1 MSEPLTAP
9 GVVFS
14 ADNKGGDYLQKLQQL
29 SVGVDTLFEA
39 FAAQLAAAQT
49 AEQIRVATAQLHAQ
63 TQQLVADAVAITQS
77 GLPAQAGRAG
87 AVFVTNGATA
97 NWKKTDG
104 SEGTVLHISAVAG
117 INEKLAE
124 IEVYAMGTA
133 L

>member
-1 MSEPLTAP
+1 MTALVKP
-9 GVVFS
+9 AVVF
-14 ADNKGGDYLQKLQQL
+14 DVTDRGGDYFAKLQAL
-29 SVGVDTLFEA
+29 AGAVDTA
-39 FAAQLAAAQT
+39 FDAFNQQIVAAET

-87 AVFVTNGATA
+87 AVFVTNGAAA